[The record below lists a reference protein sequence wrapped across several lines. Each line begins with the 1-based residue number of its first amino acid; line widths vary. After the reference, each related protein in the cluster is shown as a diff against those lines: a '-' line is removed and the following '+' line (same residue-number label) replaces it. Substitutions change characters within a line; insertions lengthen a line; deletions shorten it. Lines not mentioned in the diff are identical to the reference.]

1 MWEKLWNVEKH
12 VNGPT
17 PEHKHTNNRHKYA
30 IFVQDKIFKIKKNPS
45 YIKTNK
51 PNEVIIA
58 KA

>member
-1 MWEKLWNVEKH
+1 MWEKLWNIEKN

-17 PEHKHTNNRHKYA
+17 LEHKHTNNRHKHA
-30 IFVQDKIFKIKKNPS
+30 IIVQDKIFKIKKNAN

-51 PNEVIIA
+51 NEAIVA